1 MDPPSRLEGH
11 LGVGIQLGHEPTG
24 RMLLDVA
31 VFGVPIRAYRHRDR
45 KSVPGGEGETGW
57 VSKTRMLN
65 TVVVYNLEA
74 ISWDLFG
81 ARMVVATP
89 REFSER
95 HEPTAAPSARLVR
108 SGSIDFLEFL
118 HMIVMAPWQM
128 GGFCISLGK
137 HFK

>member
-45 KSVPGGEGETGW
+45 KSVPGKGEGETGW
-57 VSKTRMLN
+57 VSNETRM
-65 TVVVYNLEA
+65 LEA

-81 ARMVVATP
+81 A
-89 REFSER
+89 
-95 HEPTAAPSARLVR
+95 L
-108 SGSIDFLEFL
+108 
-118 HMIVMAPWQM
+118 
-128 GGFCISLGK
+128 
-137 HFK
+137 